1 MADPILLSEITSPD
15 KASRLFEGRRS
26 TDAAKGDKF
35 YHGNHFQDFDG
46 WIGAKPER
54 SSPVYSETLGV
65 IERAFVSENVI
76 AEVVDRHRSGIL
88 GREPLWGF
96 LPSEVPAPTA
106 EKRRKVFSKLFN
118 LVRTTVERVTGGSQD
133 RLAQEA
139 DDALTIW
146 WNTRKP
152 RNVLKDGL
160 TTALIEER
168 AVLRFFF
175 PIGLRDQKDANGQ
188 LPTLKDLAA
197 AVNIPRLDILTSDK
211 AGIFIDERTQEEFG
225 VYLYTTSDDKKV
237 AEITFVQNG
246 VTVLNVLTDG
256 KEPQTFTFDL
266 GGRLLMYELRRPVL
280 ITPQVMSN
288 QRALN
293 LALTMMMRNV
303 NLAGSAERIIFNAE
317 RPRELK
323 KIRDTGAPGG
333 FREEWV
339 ESDKWPVGT
348 GATMA
353 LNGVFVRNDKGE
365 IIGRANPNVSYRD
378 PVPIDTFTGTRDQ
391 FYACILGQ
399 CQQRHA
405 LISGDAVASGKSRSE
420 ARGEYR
426 TSLADSKDPV
436 DDAGRWLLETELRL
450 AAQLCGR
457 TREFLA
463 LRADFNA
470 IIEDG
475 PVDSLD
481 RQENRSDVQAGLM
494 SKETAMSRNGIEDTD
509 AELERIAQEPQPTI
523 DLTKTPPGQR
533 PTA

>member
-1 MADPILLSEITSPD
+1 MAEPILLSNITSPD
-15 KASRLFEGRRS
+15 KASRLFQNRRS
-26 TDAAKGDKF
+26 PDAIKADKF
-35 YHGNHFQDFDG
+35 NRGDHFQDFDG
-46 WIGAKPER
+46 WIGAKPFQGTDGYAAIR
-54 SSPVYSETLGV
+54 LQ

-76 AEVVDRHRSGIL
+76 AEVIDRHRSGIL

-96 LPSEVPAPTA
+96 LPSEMAGPTV
-106 EKRRKVFSKLFN
+106 EKRRKLFSKLFN
-118 LVRTTVERVTGGSQD
+118 LVRTTLAQSTSGD
-133 RLAQEA
+133 KDKLAQEA
-139 DDALTIW
+139 DDALTVW
-146 WNTRKP
+146 WNHRKP
-152 RNVLKDGL
+152 RNILKEAL
-160 TTALIEER
+160 TTVLLEQR

-175 PIGLRDQKDANGQ
+175 PAGLRDNEGRI
-188 LPTLKDLAA
+188 LLRPDLTSAA
-197 AVNIPRLDILTSDK
+197 NIPRLEMLTSDK
-211 AGIFIDERTQEEFG
+211 AGVFLDENTLQEFG
-225 VYLYTTSDDKKV
+225 LYLYKRSDDTKV
-237 AEITFVQNG
+237 AELTFVENG
-246 VTVLNVLTDG
+246 QTILKVLVDG
-256 KEPQTFTFDL
+256 KEPQTFAFDL
-266 GGRLLMYELRRPVL
+266 GGRLLMYELSRPAL

-303 NLAGSAERIIFNAE
+303 NLAGSLERTILNAE
-317 RPRELK
+317 RPKERRRIKDLS
-323 KIRDTGAPGG
+323 APDG
-333 FREEWV
+333 FRDEWV
-339 ESDKWPVGT
+339 DSDKYWEGP

-353 LNGVFVRNDKGE
+353 LTGLLIRNDKGE
-365 IIGRANPNVSYRD
+365 IIGRANPNISFRD
-378 PVPIDTFTGTRDQ
+378 PVAIDTFTGTRDQ

-457 TREFLA
+457 SRDFLP

-475 PVDSLD
+475 PIDPTE
-481 RQENRSDVQAGLM
+481 RQENRADVQDGLM

-509 AELERIAQEPQPTI
+509 AELDRIAQEPKPVI
-523 DLTKTPPGQR
+523 DLTKQPPEQR